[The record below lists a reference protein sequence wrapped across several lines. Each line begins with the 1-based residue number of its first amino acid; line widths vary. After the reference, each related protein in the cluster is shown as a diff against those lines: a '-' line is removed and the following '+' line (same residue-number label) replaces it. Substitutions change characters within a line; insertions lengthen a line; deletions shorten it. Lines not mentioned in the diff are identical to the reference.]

1 MSGFWNS
8 LGKAVVGRWQVAN
21 EIGMTLEELENTTPN
36 GLHDSE
42 VKRISVH
49 YERRNLVL
57 DLSVWVGDM
66 GDAPER
72 REAYR
77 RARIEISG
85 LLFLVM
91 EPPDPNYPFAAR
103 DLTIDGCDLSKNL
116 DSKLLDSLPA
126 DAFFGS
132 LWVSQWNAFIHIAA
146 RGAQISWN
154 DEAIVYRGRGEQD
167 QPGKHWAPCEVIQ
180 S

>member
-1 MSGFWNS
+1 
-8 LGKAVVGRWQVAN
+8 
-21 EIGMTLEELENTTPN
+21 MTLEELENTLPN

-42 VKRISVH
+42 VKRISVD
-49 YERRNLVL
+49 YGRRNLVL

-77 RARIEISG
+77 KARVEISG

-91 EPPDPNYPFAAR
+91 EPPDPNYPFATG
-103 DLTIDGCDLSKNL
+103 DLRIDGCDLRKNL
-116 DSKLLDSLPA
+116 DSKLLDSLPT
-126 DAFFGS
+126 DAFFRS
-132 LWVSQWNAFIHIAA
+132 LWVNEWNAFIHVAA
-146 RGAQISWN
+146 TGAQISWT
-154 DEAIVYRGRGEQD
+154 DEAVIHRGRGD
-167 QPGKHWAPCEVIQ
+167 QGHPRKHWAPGEVIE